1 MGLRQIFDPARAARG
16 PRLLSHN
23 VSQIEMSVEFKLT
36 ERVVGFAENAAMGGE
51 QVRVIS
57 AESLTSLDG
66 LHLTWRL
73 EELHNAIFSKVPSLP
88 SASLIDS
95 LLIIARPNLDAIAYI
110 NELQPTASVRV
121 ARAVAA
127 GEPLFVAD
135 VLDVLEFNLGVEVPA
150 DCGFVL
156 VRSHGWRKALY
167 YDLCPLGADA
177 EPRVYDVSEALAK
190 QTLALIR
197 GKFAEAFKRQSLR
210 MIIDELERLIAEK
223 SNDESRYQELFQ
235 RYPWILSGQH
245 TRIER
250 HANLDDENI
259 PDFTG
264 VRATDSYRDIFEI
277 KPPFMPCFRKDGE
290 LTASFND
297 AWSQVERYLN
307 FARQQRQYLRD
318 KGLLFENPRCFLI
331 AGYGLSE
338 KERQAL
344 RVKESFNN
352 SITVLTYEQ
361 VLAVARAFLD
371 VLEKAA
377 VS

>member
-1 MGLRQIFDPARAARG
+1 
-16 PRLLSHN
+16 
-23 VSQIEMSVEFKLT
+23 MSVEFKLT
-36 ERVVGFAENAAMGGE
+36 ERVVGLAGSTAIGGQ
-51 QVRVIS
+51 QVEVIC

-73 EELHNAIFSKVPSLP
+73 EELHNAIFSKVPGLP
-88 SASLIDS
+88 DASLINN
-95 LLIIARPNLDAIAYI
+95 LLIVIKPNLDAIAYI
-110 NELQPTASVRV
+110 NELQLTANVRV

-135 VLDVLEFNLGVEVPA
+135 ILDVLEFNMGVEVPA

-167 YDLCPLGADA
+167 YDLCPLGADPK
-177 EPRVYDVSEALAK
+177 PRAYKVSETLAK
-190 QTLALIR
+190 QTVALIV

-210 MIIDELERLIAEK
+210 AVIEELERLIVEK
-223 SNDESRYQELFQ
+223 CNEESKYQELFQ

-264 VRATDSYRDIFEI
+264 VRAVDSYRDIFEI

-331 AGYGLSE
+331 AGSALSE

-344 RVKESFNN
+344 RIKESFNN
-352 SITVLTYEQ
+352 AITILTYEQ
-361 VLAVARAFLD
+361 VLAVAKAFLN
-371 VLEKAA
+371 VLEKA
-377 VS
+377 SDS